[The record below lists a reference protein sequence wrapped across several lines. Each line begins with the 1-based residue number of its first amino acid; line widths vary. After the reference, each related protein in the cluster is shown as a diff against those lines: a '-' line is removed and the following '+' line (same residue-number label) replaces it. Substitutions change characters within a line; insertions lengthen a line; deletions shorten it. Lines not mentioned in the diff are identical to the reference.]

1 MGVFAMAECSEGN
14 TTPSFFPR
22 VDDWSGDDGRDAPAG
37 AGEEG
42 GEGAADIDASEF
54 LERALPLRYTPEG
67 TWILDRSGSLSTVG
81 MFGRS
86 AYVK

>member
-42 GEGAADIDASEF
+42 GEDIDASEF
-54 LERALPLRYTPEG
+54 LDLAFPLLYTPEG
-67 TWILDRSGSLSTVG
+67 TEIVLSKGSLSTVG
-81 MFGRS
+81 MFGKS